1 MSRDKWDRSACE
13 REIANCELQI
23 ANFKFE
29 EGEAGRLKAEPWA
42 ELRCKGFRSDSCWG
56 SGIRGQGKRWKPR
69 FTCLKCASPVKT
81 SVMPSSCMTTNDV
94 KSTNEMSGLS

>member
-29 EGEAGRLKAEPWA
+29 EGEIGCLRAGRGAE
-42 ELRCKGFRSDSCWG
+42 
-56 SGIRGQGKRWKPR
+56 
-69 FTCLKCASPVKT
+69 
-81 SVMPSSCMTTNDV
+81 SSCNGGEIANLQLCSDQPNRRG
-94 KSTNEMSGLS
+94 SI